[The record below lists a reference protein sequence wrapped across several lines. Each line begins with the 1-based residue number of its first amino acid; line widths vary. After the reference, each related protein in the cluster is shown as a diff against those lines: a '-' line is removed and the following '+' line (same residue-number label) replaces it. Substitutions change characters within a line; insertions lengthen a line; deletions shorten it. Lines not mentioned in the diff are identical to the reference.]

1 MRLVPRFPAP
11 NQRHPERLPSPRSGD
26 FLAAAQTVSRGARPG
41 PALMPRVGLR
51 SEAVN
56 VDHGQLVYPSLNRFA
71 VVMSLDKLAPVGGR
85 ASCR

>member
-11 NQRHPERLPSPRSGD
+11 NERDPERLPFPPEWRFSRLGADRLPGRPSG
-26 FLAAAQTVSRGARPG
+26 
-41 PALMPRVGLR
+41 ALMPRVGLR